1 MYIIP
6 YWYNQ
11 SSRRENERSG
21 HLSGIDLISA
31 SSILI
36 TSNKWNHTP
45 NIPTCNAG
53 ATKISI
59 CLHFRTAMASRQQ
72 LTSIVVQRNVKSS
85 VSVNHMRYMIPIT
98 GVNCGKPWEKK
109 FLLILKIKANLY
121 EMKLHQERWW
131 HSCILTKL
139 LLSLQT
145 LFQM

>member
-72 LTSIVVQRNVKSS
+72 LTSIEECKIKCICKSYALYDTHHRS
-85 VSVNHMRYMIPIT
+85 QLWQTMREKIPPHFKEQSKSLWNET
-98 GVNCGKPWEKK
+98 SSGKMVTFFA
-109 FLLILKIKANLY
+109 FLLNCY
-121 EMKLHQERWW
+121 
-131 HSCILTKL
+131 
-139 LLSLQT
+139 
-145 LFQM
+145 